1 MKRAAR
7 QKPVLLVMLALAA
20 ILCPAAALCR
30 PIHAQIVVDR
40 IVARIEGEV
49 LLLSDLRELE
59 QFQKLLGAPP
69 EAESKRLDQLID
81 QWIIEHEAEAALFAQ
96 PSDADVNAEV
106 LQLQKDIGG
115 SQAYQARLAELQM
128 TNTAV
133 RRQVKR
139 ELFYTRYLEYKFRPA
154 AQVDAAAE
162 QKYYDTEFVPQMTA
176 RGEKVPALDSVRPQ
190 IHELLVQKDISAR
203 ADEWLTESRK
213 RLKIEIVPAA
223 TDTNG
228 PGKQ

>member
-1 MKRAAR
+1 MLRAAY
-7 QKPVLLVMLALAA
+7 QKAGLLLIMGAILFPAA
-20 ILCPAAALCR
+20 IASR
-30 PIHAQIVVDR
+30 PVHAQVVVDR

-49 LLLSDLRELE
+49 LLLSDLRELA
-59 QFQKLLGAPP
+59 QFQNLLGGQP
-69 EAESKRLDQLID
+69 EPESKRLDQLID

-106 LQLQKDIGG
+106 QHLQKDLGNT
-115 SQAYQARLAELQM
+115 QTYQARLAELRLS
-128 TNTAV
+128 NTAV
-133 RRQVKR
+133 QREVKR
-139 ELFYTRYLEYKFRPA
+139 ELFFTRYLEYKFRPA

-162 QKYYDTEFVPQMTA
+162 QKYYDAEFAPQMTA
-176 RGEKVPALDSVRPQ
+176 RGEKAPPLDSVRAQ

-223 TDTNG
+223 SSTTNG
-228 PGKQ
+228 SGKQ